1 MPKIVDYEAKKK
13 MIMEKA
19 VDLFLNKG
27 VHGTHLVDI
36 ANSCNI
42 GRTTI
47 YQYFRNKDQILE
59 YTIQHLFNGLREDLK
74 ASVIE
79 DEDSAL
85 KKIRKIIPA
94 IVQQYHKNRK
104 MLVLVELW
112 LILIR
117 ESNPMLKQV
126 NIHMEESRGV
136 FQDLLE
142 QGIDQGEIRQLD
154 SGSMAFTLYATVE
167 SFLLHMALHQ
177 EQKAGEHIDSLQ
189 ILLDGLKA

>member
-1 MPKIVDYEAKKK
+1 MPKIVDYEAKKR

-19 VDLFLNKG
+19 VDLFLIKG
-27 VHGTHLVDI
+27 VQGTHLVDI
-36 ANSCNI
+36 AQACHI

-59 YTIQHLFNGLREDLK
+59 YTIQHLFKGLREDVR
-74 ASVIE
+74 ASVIT
-79 DEDSAL
+79 DEDSAYE
-85 KKIRKIIPA
+85 KIRKIIPA
-94 IVQQYHKNRK
+94 IVQQYLKNRK
-104 MLVLVELW
+104 MVVLVDLW

-117 ESNPMLKQV
+117 ENNPLVKQV
-126 NIHMEESRGV
+126 KIHMEVSRTV

-142 QGIDQGEIRQLD
+142 QGIRQGEIRQLD
-154 SGSMAFTLYATVE
+154 ARSMAFTLYAMVE

-177 EQKAGEHIDSLQ
+177 ENDSSEHIDSLQ